1 MRRRGRHPRWGSV
14 DIAVVGGQASGMVI
28 QTVPALR
35 RNGRERHDN
44 GESSR
49 MKWVRSE
56 PGVSVRGIVHVGFS
70 RVLVFRERVC
80 LFVFRVWF
88 PQRLLVCVI
97 KCCGRFIHVS
107 LPPPSVADSVLR
119 PALENLPL
127 VSQNPPHR

>member
-1 MRRRGRHPRWGSV
+1 
-14 DIAVVGGQASGMVI
+14 MVI

-35 RNGRERHDN
+35 MNGRERHDT

-80 LFVFRVWF
+80 FLRVV
-88 PQRLLVCVI
+88 PSKVARLC
-97 KCCGRFIHVS
+97 
-107 LPPPSVADSVLR
+107 D
-119 PALENLPL
+119 
-127 VSQNPPHR
+127 